1 MNGPRRVTAALIPLL
16 LVGCASSGG
25 GGLSDPSEV
34 RRDMGRGTYPDVLA
48 AVEKILETKNRYVIQ
63 RFEENYN
70 AIWFETEWHVSDPL
84 EDELAQGIDRIRTR
98 IVIDGRRSTNDTFR
112 LRFTATVESLRGGS
126 QEWARLPVTEMRGE
140 EIQSLLSDM
149 DMEIRSGVRGG

>member
-1 MNGPRRVTAALIPLL
+1 
-16 LVGCASSGG
+16 
-25 GGLSDPSEV
+25 
-34 RRDMGRGTYPDVLA
+34 MGRGTYPDVLA

-70 AIWFETEWHVSDPL
+70 TIWFETEWHPDDPV
-84 EDELAQGIDRIRTR
+84 EDERAQDIIRVRT
-98 IVIDGRRSTNDTFR
+98 TFR

>member
-1 MNGPRRVTAALIPLL
+1 MMMRRRAIAGWIPLL
-16 LVGCASSGG
+16 LAGCASSGG

-34 RRDMGRGTYPDVLA
+34 RRDMGRGTYQDVLA

-70 AIWFETEWHVSDPL
+70 TIWFETEWHVSDPL
-84 EDELAQGIDRIRTR
+84 EDERAQGIQRVRTR

-112 LRFTATVESLRGGS
+112 LRFTATNEVLRAGS
-126 QEWARLPVTEMRGE
+126 QEWERLPVTEMRQE
-140 EIQSLLSDM
+140 EIRGLLTDM